1 MVWNDVLNYSIP
13 AEWSECD
20 LNYYIGRI
28 TNGLNPRKNFVL
40 GSGNNYYVTIRSLVG
55 TDIDWNNCDR
65 CDNEALKKINSRSQ
79 LQIGDVIFSAIGTI
93 GRTYFIQE
101 DPSDWNISET
111 SFTLRARGNVSPY
124 FFYALL
130 RSEGIQKN
138 ADKKAMGSTLRCLV
152 MDSFCKIPTIK
163 VSDKIIAKFAE
174 RVKPIYQKIYGI
186 NKENRLLIK
195 QRNELLPLLMNGQV
209 TVNPDLSVFTEN
221 VILEFFA
228 YICGAK
234 PNIFNNM
241 TKQETN
247 KHTSEENQK
256 ELEKNCTE
264 NPQNFLN
271 LKNIAICAGVIL
283 GILII
288 YYLSVYGC
296 IGINTDANG
305 GSDLSMGTFGD
316 TFGAANAL
324 FSGLAFAG
332 MIIALHQQKEEL
344 RMQREVLNLQRDD
357 LKLQIQTLAN
367 TNAALDGQKEEM
379 AEQLKAMK
387 KQLEQGQK
395 QRFESNLFNM
405 LGQYDNIVNGIH
417 GYAHEP
423 EKGRDYMAFYA
434 DMIKIDK
441 SFETS
446 KIQFSMAN
454 YINYLFQMFKLI
466 DEAAALCEAKED
478 FKIIEY
484 HQRKLYCSIVTS
496 YISFNEM
503 LLLQHYIY
511 IVNKGYYQSFIE
523 LVEKY
528 ALLENIRLSGA
539 YGRLLE
545 IGRNFAYDSKLAED
559 KFKEDNG
566 IKKF

>member
-1 MVWNDVLNYSIP
+1 MNDHYSDYVKKNIP
-13 AEWSECD
+13 HS
-20 LNYYIGRI
+20 
-28 TNGLNPRKNFVL
+28 
-40 GSGNNYYVTIRSLVG
+40 
-55 TDIDWNNCDR
+55 DI
-65 CDNEALKKINSRSQ
+65 
-79 LQIGDVIFSAIGTI
+79 VF
-93 GRTYFIQE
+93 
-101 DPSDWNISET
+101 
-111 SFTLRARGNVSPY
+111 
-124 FFYALL
+124 
-130 RSEGIQKN
+130 
-138 ADKKAMGSTLRCLV
+138 
-152 MDSFCKIPTIK
+152 
-163 VSDKIIAKFAE
+163 DKIEEKDKAL
-174 RVKPIYQKIYGI
+174 VKIIHGQHIKNNLGIYQKIYGI

-221 VILEFFA
+221 VILEFFV
-228 YICGAK
+228 YICGTK

-241 TKQETN
+241 TKQEIN

-264 NPQNFLN
+264 NPPNFLN

-288 YYLSVYGC
+288 YYLFVYGC

-344 RMQREVLNLQRDD
+344 RMQREVLNLQRND

-379 AEQLKAMK
+379 AEQLNAMK

-423 EKGRDYMAFYA
+423 EKGRDYMAIYA
-434 DMIKIDK
+434 DMIKRDK

-446 KIQFSMAN
+446 RIQFSMAN

-466 DEAAALCEAKED
+466 DEAAPLCD
-478 FKIIEY
+478 VNKILEY
-484 HQRKLYCSIVTS
+484 HEKKRYCSFVTS

-539 YGRLLE
+539 DGKLWE
-545 IGRNFAYDSKLAED
+545 IGRQSAYDSKLAED

-566 IKKF
+566 IKNFSES